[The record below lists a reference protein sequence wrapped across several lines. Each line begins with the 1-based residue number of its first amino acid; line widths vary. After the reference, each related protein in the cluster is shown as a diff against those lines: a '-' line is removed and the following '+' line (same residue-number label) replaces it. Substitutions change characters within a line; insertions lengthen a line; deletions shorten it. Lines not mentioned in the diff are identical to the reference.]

1 MVGAERGRT
10 GGQDP
15 VEVAAGLM
23 SVAKLVRYGRQLED
37 ERQQQGIGVRPE
49 TLGRREGLL
58 QHPTGGARVAALPVQ
73 PRQEVCGAEHLGM
86 IRAVRW
92 RMGRLHHVGEEL
104 TRAGQVTG
112 VTQSESPMLHRGQG
126 RGRGIRHVAMLPA
139 RRARR
144 YCHSPPVR
152 YCHPPPVRYCPRR
165 EPMCMIHP
173 GGVQ

>member
-15 VEVAAGLM
+15 VEVAAGLV
-23 SVAKLVRYGRQLED
+23 SVAELVRDGRQLED

-58 QHPTGGARVAALPVQ
+58 QHPAGGARVAGLPVQ
-73 PRQEVCGAEHLGM
+73 PRQEVRGAEHLGM

-139 RRARR
+139 RRAPTLLQQPS
-144 YCHSPPVR
+144 CPVLPPAESR
-152 YCHPPPVRYCPRR
+152 CA
-165 EPMCMIHP
+165 
-173 GGVQ
+173 